1 MLARIFIWIFVFSI
15 PWQNMVVLPGLG
27 TISKLFGAAA
37 IGATLLQAVMRGRV
51 RSFSGFHRLALLY
64 FGWVVLSVFWAVSPG
79 TSVLRN
85 VLTYLQLAV
94 MIWVIWEAAPTERR
108 LIGLMQAYVAGT
120 YVAVAST
127 IYNYATGG
135 ARLDAAD
142 RFSAEGFDPNDL
154 GAMLALALPMAW
166 YIAAKTS
173 STTVRWVC
181 RAYLIFG
188 VLAILLTGSR
198 GGLLT
203 MLVALAVIPWTLT
216 QVRASVKIVAV
227 LVVIGGGYTVTQV
240 VPETLFQRLSTTGS
254 ELSEGTLNNRLR
266 IWKWGLSTVPERPI
280 GGYGPGGWY
289 RAIGLQIGNKAPH
302 STWLAILV
310 EEGAVGLVLYL
321 SMFVM
326 LFWRLRAL
334 APAFDRRVGLILL
347 ATLVMAITPLG
358 WHLYKPA
365 WLVLTLLAALADVVP
380 RTDRSSEPV
389 PIRGQRHRPPLP
401 PRPRGRPVIAK

>member
-1 MLARIFIWIFVFSI
+1 MLARFFVWIFVFSI
-15 PWQNMVVLPGLG
+15 PWQNMVVFPGLG

-37 IGATLLQAVMRGRV
+37 IGATLLMVVMRGRI
-51 RSFSGFHRLALLY
+51 RSLSGFHRLALLY

-79 TSVLRN
+79 TSVMRN
-85 VLTYLQLAV
+85 VLTYLQLFV
-94 MIWVIWEAAPTERR
+94 MVWIIWEAASTERQ
-108 LIGLMQAYVAGT
+108 LVSLMQAYVAGA
-120 YVAVAST
+120 YVAVGST

-154 GAMLALALPMAW
+154 GSMLALALPMAW
-166 YIAAKTS
+166 YIAAKTT
-173 STTVRWVC
+173 STTIRWMC
-181 RAYLIFG
+181 RAYFVFG

-203 MLVALAVIPWTLT
+203 MLAALVVIPWTLT
-216 QVRASVKIVAV
+216 QVRASVKIAAVV
-227 LVVIGGGYTVTQV
+227 LVLGAGYTVTQV
-240 VPETLFQRLSTTGS
+240 VPETLFERLSTTGS

-266 IWKWGLSTVPERPI
+266 IWKWGLSTVPEHPI

-321 SMFVM
+321 S
-326 LFWRLRAL
+326 LFGILFSRLRKL
-334 APAFDRRVGLILL
+334 APALDRRVGLTLL
-347 ATLVMAITPLG
+347 AALVMAITPLG

-365 WLVLTLLAALADVVP
+365 WLVLALLAVMADVVP
-380 RTDRSSEPV
+380 RAERASDPV
-389 PIRGQRHRPPLP
+389 PIRGQRQRPPLP